1 MAIACAL
8 SACAQKP
15 RAEKLAGIEIALPDW
30 PEQSRHDDAGN
41 GDLAVAD
48 GRGSRVALAWDVDPR
63 PRLTPVAARAAA
75 GLGPAEET
83 PARITGHDALL
94 LRHGGG
100 ATLVWRCDVTRR
112 LFRLG
117 VAGPRAPEIA
127 NLAAHTRCH
136 AEPIFANGDVPA
148 AATSALGPT
157 WTFANRGRGSS
168 AGTRGD
174 EVLTFFAGQTVPP
187 PRDAQAAE
195 EQAAG
200 WIGAAGL
207 SHPAPEAAEAADG
220 PQAHSALRVRGT
232 AQLDGHP
239 VRWTLL
245 FWNCVPRQ
253 RTFTAV
259 VFSAGAPD
267 ESALLAA
274 RCRAD
279 SRPKWAI

>member
-15 RAEKLAGIEIALPDW
+15 RAEKLAGIEIGLPDW

-83 PARITGHDALL
+83 PARIAGHDALL

-117 VAGPRAPEIA
+117 VAGPRTPGG
-127 NLAAHTRCH
+127 AHPAGHPRRPTDGV
-136 AEPIFANGDVPA
+136 FAHF
-148 AATSALGPT
+148 GPT
-157 WTFANRGRGSS
+157 
-168 AGTRGD
+168 
-174 EVLTFFAGQTVPP
+174 
-187 PRDAQAAE
+187 AA
-195 EQAAG
+195 
-200 WIGAAGL
+200 
-207 SHPAPEAAEAADG
+207 
-220 PQAHSALRVRGT
+220 
-232 AQLDGHP
+232 
-239 VRWTLL
+239 
-245 FWNCVPRQ
+245 
-253 RTFTAV
+253 
-259 VFSAGAPD
+259 
-267 ESALLAA
+267 
-274 RCRAD
+274 
-279 SRPKWAI
+279 